1 MTASSTSALKA
12 IVLLAMSMSLAA
24 DNAPEPQVQDL
35 GGGRYRIGTI
45 EVDKETRK
53 FTVPGTVIALADGAP
68 IEFLAISRGGS
79 KDYESLVELDVSAV
93 EFNLACILIGLDG
106 DKAVRPQRHF
116 DPVEVTGDVVDVRIS
131 WLDEEGEREM
141 EIERLLKDTTD
152 AADHVWVYTGSTFLP
167 DERYLA
173 ELMGTLIGV
182 VHDPGSIIQHQRGLG
197 LGNYGAVTMDPDTAP
212 PGGTPVKVTVFSLP
226 PDP

>member
-1 MTASSTSALKA
+1 MTTSRLGALQA
-12 IVLLAMSMSLAA
+12 IILLAMSLSLAA
-24 DNAPEPQVQDL
+24 DDAPEPQVEDL

-45 EVDKETRK
+45 EVDKEARR

-68 IEFLAISRGGS
+68 IEFLAISRGGP
-79 KDYESLVELDVSAV
+79 KDYESLLELDVSAV
-93 EFNLACILIGLDG
+93 EFNLACILIGLDR

-116 DPVEVTGDVVDVRIS
+116 DPVEVTGDVVDIRIS
-131 WLDEEGEREM
+131 WQGEDGEREI
-141 EIERLLKDTTD
+141 EIERLLKDAND
-152 AADHVWVYTGSTFLP
+152 AADHVWVYTGSLFLP

-173 ELMGTLIGV
+173 EIMGTLIGV

-212 PGGTPVKVTVFSLP
+212 PGGTPVSVTVFRVP
-226 PDP
+226 PDN